1 MIFNLA
7 KLTSENVILTNED
20 DQFVGTD
27 LELQPFII
35 EVKRLTRAETI
46 DVARVAMNEDGTLSG
61 GKYSEAIFVSSI
73 VSVDGFTDENNNP
86 IGMDDKVVNLIWEYA
101 PDTLVNAIKEKI
113 ESFKMNDEKKSESSE
128 NDSLDIPTGS

>member
-46 DVARVAMNEDGTLSG
+46 DVASVAMNEDGTLSG

-113 ESFKMNDEKKSESSE
+113 ESFKMNDEKKSESLE
-128 NDSLDIPTGS
+128 NDSLDIPNGS